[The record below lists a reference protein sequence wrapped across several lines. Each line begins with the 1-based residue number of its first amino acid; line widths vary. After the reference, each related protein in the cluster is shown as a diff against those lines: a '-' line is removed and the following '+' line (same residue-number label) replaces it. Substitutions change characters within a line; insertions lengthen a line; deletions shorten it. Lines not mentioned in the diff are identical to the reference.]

1 MESAVNT
8 SAGLPRERA
17 ILYPGSSAL
26 MTLLR
31 REGMRS
37 SVGG

>member
-8 SAGLPRERA
+8 SAGLPRERE
-17 ILYPGSSAL
+17 ILHPGSSAL

-31 REGMRS
+31 RE
-37 SVGG
+37 